1 MQCLLLFFPHL
12 LGLSEF
18 LDHDWFRII
27 KPDIQNHQETYQN
40 SLDAEE
46 QHGDLRMRES
56 YRYHWQQSDGKAESG
71 SVELLALGG
80 NGEYEH
86 DKDIAH
92 HAQVVPIALI
102 VQTKHTVYRQFDEYE
117 DIEQGDA
124 SLEYHLALQYHI
136 RQHRQCNGMD
146 YIIEHA
152 PPGFHHVKQK
162 EVVGNNEYLYQSQK
176 DKGNHPSAIH
186 HSTVVRA

>member
-1 MQCLLLFFPHL
+1 MQSLPLFFPHL

-27 KPDIQNHQETYQN
+27 EPYIKNHQETYQN

-46 QHGDLRMRES
+46 QHGDLRMRDG
-56 YRYHWQQSDGKAESG
+56 YRYHWQQSDGKAERG

-80 NGEYEH
+80 NGEYKH
-86 DKDIAH
+86 DEDIAH
-92 HAQVVPIALI
+92 HAQVVPVTLI
-102 VQTKHTVYRQFDEYE
+102 VQTKHTVYCQLDEYE

-124 SLEYHLALQYHI
+124 GLEYHLALQHHI
-136 RQHRQCNGMD
+136 RQHRQCKGMD

-152 PPGFHHVKQK
+152 PPMLSSCKT
-162 EVVGNNEYLYQSQK
+162 
-176 DKGNHPSAIH
+176 KGSD
-186 HSTVVRA
+186 RE